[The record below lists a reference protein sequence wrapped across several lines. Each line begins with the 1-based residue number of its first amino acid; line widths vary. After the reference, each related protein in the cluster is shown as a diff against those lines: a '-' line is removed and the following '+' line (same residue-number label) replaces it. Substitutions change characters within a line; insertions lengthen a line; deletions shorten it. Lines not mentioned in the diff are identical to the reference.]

1 MTRRRKISDT
11 APDRRSTRGASP
23 EERLAHLQQV
33 VRDLLA
39 EAHRQGASAAEAGVS
54 SDQGLS
60 VTVRL
65 GEVETVEH
73 TRDNGLGVTVYFGQH
88 KGSAST
94 SDLSPQAV
102 RETVR
107 AACNIARFTSEDPYA
122 GLADPDLMAREIPP
136 LDLHHPWPI
145 AATEAV
151 EHARACEDAARAHD
165 ARITN
170 SEGATLDTHQ
180 GVFVYGNSHGFL
192 GGYPTSRHSLSCAV
206 IGEDGT
212 GGMQRDYWYTTAR
225 AAGDLDAPEAVGHRA
240 AERTV
245 ARLGAR
251 RLGTRQA
258 PVLFRSDVAV
268 GLLRSLVGAI
278 RGPALYRRASF
289 LLDALGKPVFPD
301 FVRIH
306 EDPLKPRGL
315 GSSPFDDEGVATR
328 SRDLVAGG
336 ALRSYVLDSYAARRL
351 GTQTT
356 GNAGGVRNLTVEPG
370 SLDLPGLLR
379 EMGCG
384 LLVTELM
391 GQGVNLVNGDYSRGA
406 AGFWVEGGE
415 IAFPVEEITIAGNLR
430 DMFRQVVA
438 VGRDMDCPGSFR
450 TGSWLIEAMTI
461 AGE

>member
-1 MTRRRKISDT
+1 MTRRPRSRT
-11 APDRRSTRGASP
+11 SPPAPRHPAASGA

-33 VRDLLA
+33 VRDLLG
-39 EAHRQGASAAEAGVS
+39 EARRQGASAAEAGVS

-65 GEVETVEH
+65 GAVETVEH

-94 SDLSPQAV
+94 SDLSPQAI

-107 AACNIARFTSEDPYA
+107 AACNIARYTSEDPYA
-122 GLADPDLMAREIPP
+122 GLADPELMAREIPP
-136 LDLHHPWPI
+136 LDLHHPWQVS
-145 AATEAV
+145 AGEAV

-165 ARITN
+165 ARISN

-206 IGEDGT
+206 IGEDGA
-212 GGMQRDYWYTTAR
+212 GMQRDYWYTTAR
-225 AAGDLDAPEAVGHRA
+225 AAGDLDAPEAVGRRA

-268 GLLRSLVGAI
+268 GLLRSFVGAV

-289 LLDALGKPVFPD
+289 LLDALGRPVFPA

-306 EDPLKPRGL
+306 EEPLKPRGL

-328 SRDLVAGG
+328 PHDLVSSGT
-336 ALRSYVLDSYAARRL
+336 LSSYVLDSYAARRL

-370 SLDLPGLLR
+370 SLDLAGLLK
-379 EMGCG
+379 EMDRG

-391 GQGVNLVNGDYSRGA
+391 GQGVNLVTGDYSRGA

-415 IAFPVEEITIAGNLR
+415 IAYPVEEITIAGNLR
-430 DMFRQVVA
+430 EMFGNLVA
-438 VGRDMDCPGSFR
+438 VGRDLDCPGSFR
-450 TGSWLIEAMTI
+450 TGSWLIESMTI